1 MTPACASRTC
11 NVSTRPSPSFAPGL
25 LRRAIGAPALLAAL
39 LAGFAA
45 AEPEAAAPE
54 GFLVEKVQPGYRAA
68 QAGLRAGDAVVGWEA
83 SLPAPPSFP
92 PLSGTPRDPFD
103 LLEVEEEL
111 AARAPV
117 RLALRRGEEA
127 ATVEL
132 PPGPWRITS
141 RPPMPE
147 SVARSLAAA
156 RERLAAKAWAEA
168 LPAFEKAAEEAG
180 RAGAPELGVWVLY
193 RAGLELADLRRFS
206 EAQAA
211 FAGALERAAALG
223 RPLVVSRVRQA
234 AARAALAER
243 RYAAIPQLADAMREA
258 EEAGG
263 TGRLAPILA
272 LQLAGTAHLNLGD
285 LARAEEL
292 LRAAAAAMESAAPSS
307 FALASVLNDL
317 DIVYQRKPDYEKGAA
332 IAARALALI
341 EPELPAIGEVAG
353 LYGHLGIFATLQG
366 DTETAARQFRRAI
379 AVHEAIDPRSMGTA
393 MALNN
398 LAVLL
403 GDQGDLEGQ
412 EKTLRRSLA
421 IREELG
427 ASRAALVP
435 VWTNLGTV
443 ATRREDHE
451 AAREWYARTLAAYE
465 ASSPESLNM
474 VGALH
479 NLALADASLG
489 RRDEAFAALERALAI
504 GTKVG
509 PEARETTLVLKKLG
523 AMRLEAGA
531 YAEARTLYGR
541 ALEIDRRA
549 APGSLETARGLERLG
564 IVASKTGDPETAERL
579 VREGLAVFSR
589 IGPGSTNHA
598 SALHALADVLKAS
611 GRREEALAV
620 ALEAVAA
627 LETQRGRLGGGSEAG
642 ARFAAAMSDVYAA
655 AAELLLELGR
665 GTEAFHLFERSR
677 ARSLLAM
684 LAERDLLF
692 SADVPAEDE
701 KARRLLDRRYD
712 QLQARLARLAPGRD
726 DEEIDAALAT
736 LRELAARRE
745 EQARQLRGR
754 SPRLASLR
762 YPEPLGVAEVQAA
775 LDPGTA
781 LVSWGFLPKGLAVFV
796 VCGGTEPAFS
806 WKVLP
811 LDREAAAKKVRSFR
825 NLLARPP
832 AGRETLPPPLR
843 KAAAELYRALLAPVE
858 AEISAAERVLVV
870 PDGPLRLLPFVALA
884 REEDGSGE
892 ARFLVSWK
900 PFHKAVSATVYAEL
914 KRSRPEGRL
923 RNPRVVAFGD
933 PWYGTE
939 EPGGGGETRRLVSGA
954 GAPPPLPA
962 SRDEAKTVTA
972 LFGASARALLGK
984 EATEEAVRDLPRRTD
999 YVHFACHGVLD
1010 EARPLSSGLLLSTPE
1025 PGSAG
1030 ERENGF
1036 LQAWEVF
1043 ERVRL
1048 DADLVVLSACE
1059 TGLGMEGGGEGL
1071 IGLTRAFQYAGA
1083 RTVLASLWGV
1093 GDASTRELMEA
1104 FYRELR
1110 RGRPKDRALQAAQRA
1125 LAGRHPFYWAAFE
1138 LEGDWR

>member
-11 NVSTRPSPSFAPGL
+11 NPPTGPFPSSAPGL
-25 LRRAIGAPALLAAL
+25 LRWAGGAPVLLAAL
-39 LAGFAA
+39 LAGVGAA
-45 AEPEAAAPE
+45 AGEATVPE
-54 GFLVEKVQPGYRAA
+54 GFVVEKVQPGYRAA
-68 QAGLRAGDAVVGWEA
+68 QAGLRAGDVVVGWEA
-83 SLPAPPSFP
+83 TLPIPPSFP
-92 PLSGTPRDPFD
+92 PLAGTARDPFD

-111 AARAPV
+111 AARGPV
-117 RLALRRGEEA
+117 RLALRRAEET
-127 ATVEL
+127 ATIAL
-132 PPGPWRITS
+132 LPGPWRITATPS
-141 RPPMPE
+141 MPAP
-147 SVARSLAAA
+147 VARSFAAA
-156 RERLAAKAWAEA
+156 RERLATKNWAEA
-168 LPAFEKAAEEAG
+168 LPAYEEAAAEAG
-180 RAGAPELGVWVLY
+180 RAEAPALAAWILF
-193 RAGLELADLRRFS
+193 RAGLDLAEARRFAES
-206 EAQAA
+206 QTAL
-211 FAGALERAAALG
+211 AGALERAGPLG

-243 RYAAIPQLADAMREA
+243 RYAAIPPAAEAMREA

-263 TGRLAPILA
+263 TGRIAPILA
-272 LQLAGTAHLNLGD
+272 RQLAGTAHLNLGD
-285 LARAEEL
+285 LARAEEAL
-292 LRAAAAAMESAAPSS
+292 LAAAAAMESAAPSS

-332 IAARALALI
+332 IAQRALGLI
-341 EPELPAIGEVAG
+341 EPAFPAVGEVAG

-366 DTETAARQFRRAI
+366 DTEAAARHFRRAI

-398 LAVLL
+398 LSVLL

-412 EKTLRRSLA
+412 EKALRRSLA

-427 ASRAALVP
+427 ASRAAVVP

-443 ATRREDHE
+443 ATRREDH
-451 AAREWYARTLAAYE
+451 ATARDWYARTLAAYE

-489 RRDEAFAALERALAI
+489 RREEALAGLERALAV

-509 PEARETTLVLKKLG
+509 PEARETTLVLKKL
-523 AMRLEAGA
+523 ASMRLDAGEL
-531 YAEARTLYGR
+531 AEARTLYGK
-541 ALEIDRRA
+541 ALEIDRRT

-564 IVASKTGDPETAERL
+564 IIASKTGDHEEAERL
-579 VREGLAVFSR
+579 VREGLAIFAR

-598 SALHALADVLKAS
+598 SALHALSGVLKAA

-620 ALEAVAA
+620 SLEAVAA
-627 LETQRGRLGGGSEAG
+627 LEAQRGRLGGGSEAG
-642 ARFAAAMSDVYAA
+642 ARYAAAMSDVYAA

-665 GTEAFHLFERSR
+665 GPEAFHLFERSR

-701 KARRLLDRRYD
+701 RARRLVDRGYD
-712 QLQARLARLAPGRD
+712 QVQARLARLAPGRD
-726 DEEIDAALAT
+726 DEEIDAALAS
-736 LRELAARRE
+736 LRELATRRE
-745 EQARQLRGR
+745 EQARQLKER

-762 YPEPLGVAEVQAA
+762 YPEPLGVPEVQAA

-781 LVSWGFLPKGLAVFV
+781 LVSYGFLPEGLSVFV
-796 VCGGTEPAFS
+796 VRGGAEPAFS

-832 AGRETLPPPLR
+832 AGREELPPPLR
-843 KAAAELYRALLAPVE
+843 RAAEELYRALLAPVE
-858 AEISAAERVLVV
+858 GEITAAERVLVV
-870 PDGPLRLLPFVALA
+870 PDGPLRLLPFAALA
-884 REEDGSGE
+884 RDGDGRGE

-914 KRSRPEGRL
+914 KRSRREGRL
-923 RNPRVVAFGD
+923 HSPRVVAFGD
-933 PWYGTE
+933 PWYGTA
-939 EPGGGGETRRLVSGA
+939 EPGGNGESRRRAAGA

-962 SRDEAKTVTA
+962 SRDEANAVTA
-972 LFGASARALLGK
+972 LFGATARALLGK
-984 EATEEAVRDLPRRTD
+984 EATEEAARALPRRTD

-1010 EARPLSSGLLLSTPE
+1010 EARPLSSGLVLSTPE
-1025 PGSAG
+1025 PGSDG

-1093 GDASTRELMEA
+1093 GDASTRELMEV

-1125 LAGRHPFYWAAFE
+1125 LSARHPFHWAAFE